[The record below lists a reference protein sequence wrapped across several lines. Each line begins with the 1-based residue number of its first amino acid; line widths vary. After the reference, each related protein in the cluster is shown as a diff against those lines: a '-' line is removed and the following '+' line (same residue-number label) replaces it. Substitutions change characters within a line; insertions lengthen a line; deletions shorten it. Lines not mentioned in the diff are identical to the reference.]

1 MNIWI
6 IVGVLAIVVIILL
19 VRLHMGKK
27 QLRSF
32 TDQLRYIRE
41 DKQNRLI
48 TVDTFDKDYLNLAN
62 ELEMYVEEERKL
74 IEKSDNDRQSVKNMI
89 AGISHDFRTPLTTA
103 MGYMQLIQK
112 DAGLSEENSEN
123 LKKAFDKTKYLKEL
137 SDEFFALSLIESR
150 KEEDKTELSFKSI
163 VENVT
168 LEQYDWIKSGDIAFT
183 ADITDD
189 PCILLATEVDMVRL
203 ITNLYSNAHKY
214 AESRIVVNL
223 TKEDGRVK
231 FVMENDMPDDFLIDV
246 TKIFEP
252 FHREYVGDR
261 GGNGLGL
268 YIVKRIVES
277 YDGSIKAEVEDKYF
291 KCSIIL

>member
-1 MNIWI
+1 MNLWI
-6 IVGVLAIVVIILL
+6 LVGTLAIIVIILL
-19 VRLHMGKK
+19 VRLHVGKK

-32 TDQLRYIRE
+32 TEQLHRIRE

-62 ELEMYVEEERKL
+62 ELEMYVEEESRL
-74 IEKSDNDRQSVKNMI
+74 IEKSDKDRQSVKNMI

-103 MGYMQLIQK
+103 MGYMQMIQK
-112 DAGLSEENSEN
+112 DEGLSEENSQN

-150 KEEDKTELSFKSI
+150 KEEDKTELSFKSLL
-163 VENVT
+163 ENVT
-168 LEQYDWIKSGDIAFT
+168 LEQYDWIKSRDIEFT

-189 PCILLATEVDMVRL
+189 PCVLLATEVDMVRM
-203 ITNLYSNAHKY
+203 ISNLYSNAKKY
-214 AESRIVVNL
+214 LVSRMDVNL
-223 TKEDGRVK
+223 TKEDGRIL
-231 FVMENDMPDDFLIDV
+231 FVMANDMPDGCQIDV
-246 TKIFEP
+246 SKVFEP
-252 FHREYVGDR
+252 FHREYVGDK

-277 YDGSIKAEVEDKYF
+277 YGGTIKAGVEEEIF
-291 KCSIIL
+291 KCTIVL